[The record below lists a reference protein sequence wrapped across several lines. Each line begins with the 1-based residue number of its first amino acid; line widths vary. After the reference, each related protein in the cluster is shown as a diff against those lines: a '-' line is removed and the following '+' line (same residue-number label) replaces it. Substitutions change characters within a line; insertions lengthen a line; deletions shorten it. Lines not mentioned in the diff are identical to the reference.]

1 MYGSSDRFWS
11 DLEAP
16 GTTPRTPKRLPVTA
30 RSSQKVT
37 HKWSPDS
44 LKKSTNRAP
53 PALLLG
59 EPALLRFGG
68 TLKEAP
74 AAQ

>member
-1 MYGSSDRFWS
+1 MDGWS
-11 DLEAP
+11 HRIRPDLEAP
-16 GTTPRTPKRLPVTA
+16 GSTPRNPKRLPVTA
-30 RSSQKVT
+30 RSLQKGT
-37 HKWSPDS
+37 HKSPLNS

-59 EPALLRFGG
+59 EPALLRFGD